1 VAAYPILFKKWAE
14 LIPMPS
20 EQNAPLVKKSM
31 NITVKINDVFFS
43 LEHSGHVQ
51 IFSMHYIAI
60 LPNLLR
66 INEVK
71 IIPEVWKGV
80 I

>member
-1 VAAYPILFKKWAE
+1 
-14 LIPMPS
+14 
-20 EQNAPLVKKSM
+20 
-31 NITVKINDVFFS
+31 
-43 LEHSGHVQ
+43 
-51 IFSMHYIAI
+51 MHYIAI

-66 INEVK
+66 TNEVK